1 MCACVVVTVLM
12 CVGALLGGSYGSDK
26 ANPKPA
32 GDRVVCFMALSKEL
46 RSRPKLQAAAVH
58 KLTRAGT
65 ATTKRK
71 FSGLVWALAACG
83 TDMAQAGLAALLD
96 GLSAELVRLAL
107 WESSGEEFSEA
118 GGAGPTKEWIDARI
132 GQETRMI
139 SIVLRSLVQLTRPS
153 RILWEA
159 LARTWTTFAQFTSSE
174 ILRVRDEVG
183 DCVSNDNAGLPSR
196 PCPPVLIRH
205 AVVLQSL
212 LMLGVVGHKAPVG
225 SRMYREAYRL
235 IQAEFAAVMPL
246 ENEQEAER
254 RRYRELADEVFHKMD
269 PRQQQGWRDLVRSGA
284 LLRVGGFTKYSWL
297 WRLVCMLLPVVPCPS
312 VHRRTAGTFACVVV
326 TLCQWAL
333 RC

>member
-32 GDRVVCFMALSKEL
+32 GDRVVCFMALSKEI

-183 DCVSNDNAGLPSR
+183 DCVSNDNAGLPPHLAS
-196 PCPPVLIRH
+196 
-205 AVVLQSL
+205 QSHL
-212 LMLGVVGHKAPVG
+212 SCCRGA
-225 SRMYREAYRL
+225 
-235 IQAEFAAVMPL
+235 
-246 ENEQEAER
+246 
-254 RRYRELADEVFHKMD
+254 ELAYAWRRWAQGPRWKPHVSRSIPVD
-269 PRQQQGWRDLVRSGA
+269 PGGVCRRDATGE
-284 LLRVGGFTKYSWL
+284 
-297 WRLVCMLLPVVPCPS
+297 
-312 VHRRTAGTFACVVV
+312 
-326 TLCQWAL
+326 
-333 RC
+333 

>member
-32 GDRVVCFMALSKEL
+32 GDRVVCFMALSKEI

-196 PCPPVLIRH
+196 PPVLIRH

-284 LLRVGGFTKYSWL
+284 LLRVGGSTKYSWL

-326 TLCQWAL
+326 ALCQ
-333 RC
+333 

>member
-1 MCACVVVTVLM
+1 ML
-12 CVGALLGGSYGSDK
+12 
-26 ANPKPA
+26 
-32 GDRVVCFMALSKEL
+32 
-46 RSRPKLQAAAVH
+46 
-58 KLTRAGT
+58 
-65 ATTKRK
+65 
-71 FSGLVWALAACG
+71 LAALVYSSTPPPFTLSLDQSPPCPRAINDAWLRQS
-83 TDMAQAGLAALLD
+83 TSSPAPIATYVAGLAALLD

-196 PCPPVLIRH
+196 PPVLIRH

-284 LLRVGGFTKYSWL
+284 LLRVGVPPSTHGCGAWCVCCSLLSPARRFTDA
-297 WRLVCMLLPVVPCPS
+297 RLVRAPV
-312 VHRRTAGTFACVVV
+312 
-326 TLCQWAL
+326 
-333 RC
+333 